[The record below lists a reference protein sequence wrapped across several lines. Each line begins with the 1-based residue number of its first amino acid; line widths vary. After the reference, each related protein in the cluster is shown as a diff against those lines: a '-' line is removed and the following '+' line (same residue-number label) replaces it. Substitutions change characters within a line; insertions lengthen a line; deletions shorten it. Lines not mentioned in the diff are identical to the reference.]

1 MEMPAELL
9 ETFDRLN
16 QVGQEEES
24 SHDGQYTEPLEK
36 IDRRV
41 EALNR
46 SWNEI
51 EKAVTTFVD
60 AIKAD
65 IEAGARP
72 DLDSVVLF
80 IKDQERRFRIA
91 FSPRLQVEKQMQRAF
106 FSLPHSTRA
115 RAVASNRRQIATYTR
130 LLEGVRDLR
139 LRLTE
144 LQALAEPS
152 GDAPTSSNTDALER
166 IS

>member
-9 ETFDRLN
+9 EGFDRLH
-16 QVGQEEES
+16 QEGQAEES
-24 SHDGQYTEPLEK
+24 SQDGQYAITLEK
-36 IDRRV
+36 TNRKI

-51 EKAVTTFVD
+51 EEAAASFVD
-60 AIKAD
+60 AIKTD
-65 IEAGARP
+65 REAGGRP
-72 DLDSVVLF
+72 DLASAVLF

-106 FSLPHSTRA
+106 YALPHSTRA
-115 RAVASNRRQIATYTR
+115 RAVATNRKQIATYTR
-130 LLEGVRDLR
+130 LLEGIRDLS

-152 GDAPTSSNTDALER
+152 GEAWPR
-166 IS
+166 QP